1 VRPLLHEDAG
11 KRGNNLLSAL
21 ENVAKRSKLI
31 SSIDTVD
38 FLFLDSTYSEVP

>member
-1 VRPLLHEDAG
+1 MRPLLHEDAG
-11 KRGNNLLSAL
+11 NWGNNLLSAS

-38 FLFLDSTYSEVP
+38 FLFLASTYSEVP